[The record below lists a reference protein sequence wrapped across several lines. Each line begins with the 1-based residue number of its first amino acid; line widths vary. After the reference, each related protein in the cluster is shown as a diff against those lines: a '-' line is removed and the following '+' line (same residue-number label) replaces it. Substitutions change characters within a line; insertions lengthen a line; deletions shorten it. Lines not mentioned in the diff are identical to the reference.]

1 MNSEQMRL
9 LSTPFDL
16 ATGLSGADG
25 VEPIRRKL
33 SAMAGMYA
41 DEQAFDAMVA
51 DGDPLVYEFYD
62 LGVPSDAGEIAF
74 GTSITYPGK
83 VGDEYF
89 MTKGHFHSI
98 LETAEVYYCLSGQGQ
113 MMMENP
119 EGDWKSCEMTP
130 GAAIYVPARYAHRSI
145 NTSPTEPLVTF
156 FAFRGDAG
164 HDYGTIEDKGY
175 RNLVVERDGKPVTIA
190 NPKWGDDPETA

>member
-1 MNSEQMRL
+1 MRL
-9 LSTPFDL
+9 LSTPFDPV
-16 ATGLSGADG
+16 TGLSSD

-33 SAMAGMYA
+33 SAMSGMYA
-41 DEQAFDAMVA
+41 DQKAFDAMVA

-62 LGVPSDAGEIAF
+62 LAVPADAGEIAF

-98 LETAEVYYCLSGQGQ
+98 LETAEVYYCLSGKGQ

-119 EGDWKSCEMTP
+119 EGDWESREMTA
-130 GAAIYVPARYAHRSI
+130 GQAVYVPARYAHRSI
-145 NTSPTEPLVTF
+145 NTSLSEPLVTF

-164 HDYGTIEDKGY
+164 HDYGTIEEKGF
-175 RNLVVERDGKPVTIA
+175 RNLVVQRDGSAVVID
-190 NPKWGDDPETA
+190 NPKWRNAQENTQ

>member
-1 MNSEQMRL
+1 VNSEQMRL
-9 LSTPFDL
+9 LSTPFDPV
-16 ATGLSGADG
+16 TGLSSD

-33 SAMAGMYA
+33 SAMSGMYA
-41 DEQAFDAMVA
+41 DQKAFDAMVA

-62 LGVPSDAGEIAF
+62 LAVPADAGEIAF

-98 LETAEVYYCLSGQGQ
+98 LETAEVYYCLSGKGQ

-119 EGDWKSCEMTP
+119 EGDWESREMTA
-130 GAAIYVPARYAHRSI
+130 GQAVYVPARYAHRSI
-145 NTSPTEPLVTF
+145 NTSLSEPLVTF

-164 HDYGTIEDKGY
+164 HDYGTIEEKGF
-175 RNLVVERDGKPVTIA
+175 RNLVVQRDGSAVVID
-190 NPKWGDDPETA
+190 NPKWRNAQENTQ